1 MLLQAAS
8 LQPHELDT
16 SHASRS
22 LHASSKDIAHTAMQV
37 GLCLK
42 LLRSVET

>member
-1 MLLQAAS
+1 MLLQATS
-8 LQPHELDT
+8 LQPHELDPCIPFT
-16 SHASRS
+16 
-22 LHASSKDIAHTAMQV
+22 ASSKDIAHTAMQV